1 MMIYKVFRYVSFFVS
16 SIDQYSVHSPIV
28 FKLLIECIYKLDKK
42 LILKDLSILEK
53 RIRDIYLDEF
63 DVNYIDN
70 ILSVNISEFTLKGD
84 RIIIIKNIRNKNEYY
99 LWKKIILDNKI
110 KVSLDFYYFGL
121 IINKS
126 KNLQKQDYQIR
137 L

>member
-1 MMIYKVFRYVSFFVS
+1 MMIYKLFRYVSFFVS

-53 RIRDIYLDEF
+53 NIRDIYLDEF
-63 DVNYIDN
+63 EVNYIDN
-70 ILSVNISEFTLKGD
+70 ILSVNISEFALKGD
-84 RIIIIKNIRNKNEYY
+84 RIIIIKNIRKKNEYY

>member
-1 MMIYKVFRYVSFFVS
+1 MIYKVFRYVSFFVS

-53 RIRDIYLDEF
+53 SIRDIYLDEF
-63 DVNYIDN
+63 EVNYIDN
-70 ILSVNISEFTLKGD
+70 ILSIDISEFALKGD
-84 RIIIIKNIRNKNEYY
+84 RIIIIKNIRKKNEYY

>member
-1 MMIYKVFRYVSFFVS
+1 MMIYKLFRYVSFFVS

-28 FKLLIECIYKLDKK
+28 FKLLIECIYKIDKK

-53 RIRDIYLDEF
+53 NIRDIYLDEF
-63 DVNYIDN
+63 EVNYIDN
-70 ILSVNISEFTLKGD
+70 ILSVNISEFVLKGD
-84 RIIIIKNIRNKNEYY
+84 RIIIIKNIRKKNEYY

-121 IINKS
+121 VINKS

>member
-1 MMIYKVFRYVSFFVS
+1 MIYKLFRYVSFFVS

-28 FKLLIECIYKLDKK
+28 FKLLIECIYKIDKK

-53 RIRDIYLDEF
+53 NIRDIYLDEF
-63 DVNYIDN
+63 EVNYIDN
-70 ILSVNISEFTLKGD
+70 ILSINISEFALKGD
-84 RIIIIKNIRNKNEYY
+84 RIIIIKNIRKKNEYY

>member
-1 MMIYKVFRYVSFFVS
+1 MMIYKLFRYVSFFVS

-28 FKLLIECIYKLDKK
+28 FKLLIECIYKIDKK

-53 RIRDIYLDEF
+53 SIRDIYLDEF
-63 DVNYIDN
+63 EVNYIDN
-70 ILSVNISEFTLKGD
+70 ILSINISEFALKGD
-84 RIIIIKNIRNKNEYY
+84 RIIIIKNIRKKNEYY

>member
-28 FKLLIECIYKLDKK
+28 FKLLIECIYKIDKK

-53 RIRDIYLDEF
+53 SIRDIYLDEF
-63 DVNYIDN
+63 EVNYIDN
-70 ILSVNISEFTLKGD
+70 ILSINISEFALKGD
-84 RIIIIKNIRNKNEYY
+84 RIIIIKNIRKKNEYY

>member
-1 MMIYKVFRYVSFFVS
+1 MIYKVFRYVSFFVS

-53 RIRDIYLDEF
+53 SIRDIYLDEF
-63 DVNYIDN
+63 EVSYIDN
-70 ILSVNISEFTLKGD
+70 ILSINISEFALKGD
-84 RIIIIKNIRNKNEYY
+84 RIIIIKNIRKKNEYY

>member
-1 MMIYKVFRYVSFFVS
+1 MIYKIFRYVSFFVS

-28 FKLLIECIYKLDKK
+28 FKLLIECIYKIDKK

-53 RIRDIYLDEF
+53 NIRDIYLDEF
-63 DVNYIDN
+63 EVNYIDN
-70 ILSVNISEFTLKGD
+70 ILSVNISEFVLKGD
-84 RIIIIKNIRNKNEYY
+84 RIIIIKNIRKKNEYY

>member
-42 LILKDLSILEK
+42 LILKDLSVLEK
-53 RIRDIYLDEF
+53 SIRNIYLDEF
-63 DVNYIDN
+63 EVNYIDN
-70 ILSVNISEFTLKGD
+70 ILSINISEFALKGD
-84 RIIIIKNIRNKNEYY
+84 RIIIIKNIRKKNEYY

>member
-1 MMIYKVFRYVSFFVS
+1 MIYKVFRYVSFFVS

-84 RIIIIKNIRNKNEYY
+84 RIIIIKNIRKKNEYY

>member
-1 MMIYKVFRYVSFFVS
+1 MIYKLFRYVSFFVS

-28 FKLLIECIYKLDKK
+28 FKLLIECIYKIDKK

-53 RIRDIYLDEF
+53 NIRDIYLDEF
-63 DVNYIDN
+63 EVNYIDN
-70 ILSVNISEFTLKGD
+70 ILFVNISEFVLKGD
-84 RIIIIKNIRNKNEYY
+84 RIIIIKNIRKKNEYY

-121 IINKS
+121 VINKS

>member
-1 MMIYKVFRYVSFFVS
+1 MMIYKLFRYVSFFVS

-63 DVNYIDN
+63 EVSYIDN
-70 ILSVNISEFTLKGD
+70 ILSI
-84 RIIIIKNIRNKNEYY
+84 
-99 LWKKIILDNKI
+99 
-110 KVSLDFYYFGL
+110 
-121 IINKS
+121 
-126 KNLQKQDYQIR
+126 
-137 L
+137 

>member
-1 MMIYKVFRYVSFFVS
+1 MMIYKLFRYVSFFVS

-28 FKLLIECIYKLDKK
+28 FKLLIECIYKIDKK

-53 RIRDIYLDEF
+53 SIRDIYLDEF
-63 DVNYIDN
+63 EVNYIDN
-70 ILSVNISEFTLKGD
+70 ILSVNISEFVLKGD
-84 RIIIIKNIRNKNEYY
+84 RIIIIKNIRKKNEYY

>member
-1 MMIYKVFRYVSFFVS
+1 MIYKVFRYVSFFVS

-42 LILKDLSILEK
+42 LILKDLFILEK

-63 DVNYIDN
+63 EVSYIDN
-70 ILSVNISEFTLKGD
+70 ILSINISEFALKGD
-84 RIIIIKNIRNKNEYY
+84 RIIIIKNIRKKNEYY

>member
-1 MMIYKVFRYVSFFVS
+1 MIYKVFRYVSFFVS

-42 LILKDLSILEK
+42 LILKNLFILEK
-53 RIRDIYLDEF
+53 SIRDIYLDEF
-63 DVNYIDN
+63 EVNYIDN
-70 ILSVNISEFTLKGD
+70 ILSINISEFALKGD
-84 RIIIIKNIRNKNEYY
+84 RIIIIKNIRKKNEYY

>member
-1 MMIYKVFRYVSFFVS
+1 MIYKLFRYVSFFVS

-28 FKLLIECIYKLDKK
+28 FKLLIECIYKIDKK

-53 RIRDIYLDEF
+53 NIRDIYLDEF
-63 DVNYIDN
+63 EVNYIDN
-70 ILSVNISEFTLKGD
+70 ILSVNISEFVLKGD
-84 RIIIIKNIRNKNEYY
+84 RIIIIKNIRKKNEYY

>member
-53 RIRDIYLDEF
+53 SIRDIYLDEF
-63 DVNYIDN
+63 EVNYIDN
-70 ILSVNISEFTLKGD
+70 ILSVNISEFVLKGD
-84 RIIIIKNIRNKNEYY
+84 RIIIIKNIRKKNEYY

-121 IINKS
+121 VINKS

>member
-1 MMIYKVFRYVSFFVS
+1 MIYKVFRYVSFFVS

-28 FKLLIECIYKLDKK
+28 FKLLIECIYKIDKK

-53 RIRDIYLDEF
+53 SIRDIYLDEF
-63 DVNYIDN
+63 EVSYIDN
-70 ILSVNISEFTLKGD
+70 ILSINISEFALKGD
-84 RIIIIKNIRNKNEYY
+84 RIIIIKNIRKKNEYY

>member
-1 MMIYKVFRYVSFFVS
+1 MIYKLIRYVSFFVS

-28 FKLLIECIYKLDKK
+28 FKLLIECIYKIDKK

-53 RIRDIYLDEF
+53 NIRDIYLDEF
-63 DVNYIDN
+63 EVNYIDN
-70 ILSVNISEFTLKGD
+70 ILFVNISEFVLKGD
-84 RIIIIKNIRNKNEYY
+84 RIIIIKNIRKKNEYY

>member
-1 MMIYKVFRYVSFFVS
+1 MIYKVFRYVSFFVS

-63 DVNYIDN
+63 EVSYIDN
-70 ILSVNISEFTLKGD
+70 ILSNNISEFALKGD
-84 RIIIIKNIRNKNEYY
+84 RIIIIKNIRKKNEYY

>member
-1 MMIYKVFRYVSFFVS
+1 MIYKVFRYVSFFVS

-28 FKLLIECIYKLDKK
+28 FKLLIECIYKIDKK

-53 RIRDIYLDEF
+53 NIRDIYLDEF
-63 DVNYIDN
+63 EVNYIDN
-70 ILSVNISEFTLKGD
+70 ILSVNISEFVLKGD
-84 RIIIIKNIRNKNEYY
+84 RIIIIKNIRKKNEYY

>member
-53 RIRDIYLDEF
+53 SIRDIYLDEF
-63 DVNYIDN
+63 EVNYIDN
-70 ILSVNISEFTLKGD
+70 ILSIDISEFALKGD
-84 RIIIIKNIRNKNEYY
+84 RIIIIKNIRKKNEYY

>member
-1 MMIYKVFRYVSFFVS
+1 MIYKLFRYVSFFVS

-28 FKLLIECIYKLDKK
+28 FKLLIECIYKIDKK

-53 RIRDIYLDEF
+53 NIRDIYLDEF
-63 DVNYIDN
+63 EVNYIDN
-70 ILSVNISEFTLKGD
+70 ILSVNISEFVLKGD
-84 RIIIIKNIRNKNEYY
+84 RIIIIKNIREKNEYY

>member
-1 MMIYKVFRYVSFFVS
+1 MIYKLFRYVSFFVS

-42 LILKDLSILEK
+42 LILKDLSVLEK
-53 RIRDIYLDEF
+53 SIRNIYLDEF
-63 DVNYIDN
+63 EVNYIDN
-70 ILSVNISEFTLKGD
+70 ILSINISEFALKGD
-84 RIIIIKNIRNKNEYY
+84 RIIIIKNIRKKNEYY

>member
-1 MMIYKVFRYVSFFVS
+1 MIYKLFRYVSFFVS

-28 FKLLIECIYKLDKK
+28 FKLLIECIYKIDKK

-53 RIRDIYLDEF
+53 SIRDIYLDEF
-63 DVNYIDN
+63 EVNYIDN
-70 ILSVNISEFTLKGD
+70 ILSINISEFALKGD
-84 RIIIIKNIRNKNEYY
+84 RIIIIKNIRKKNEYY

>member
-28 FKLLIECIYKLDKK
+28 FKLLIECIYKIDKK

-53 RIRDIYLDEF
+53 NIRDIYLDEF
-63 DVNYIDN
+63 EVNYIDN
-70 ILSVNISEFTLKGD
+70 ILFVNISEFVLKGD
-84 RIIIIKNIRNKNEYY
+84 RIIIIKNIRKKNEYY

-121 IINKS
+121 VINKS

>member
-1 MMIYKVFRYVSFFVS
+1 MIYKVFRYVSFFVS

-53 RIRDIYLDEF
+53 SIRDIYLDEF
-63 DVNYIDN
+63 EVNSIDN
-70 ILSVNISEFTLKGD
+70 ILSINISEFALKGD
-84 RIIIIKNIRNKNEYY
+84 RIIIIKNIRKKNEYY

>member
-28 FKLLIECIYKLDKK
+28 FKLLMECIYKLDKK

-53 RIRDIYLDEF
+53 SIRDIYLDEF
-63 DVNYIDN
+63 EVNYIDN
-70 ILSVNISEFTLKGD
+70 ILSINISEFALKGD
-84 RIIIIKNIRNKNEYY
+84 RIIIIKNIRKKNEYY

>member
-1 MMIYKVFRYVSFFVS
+1 MMIYKLFRYVSFFVS

-53 RIRDIYLDEF
+53 SIRDIYLDEF
-63 DVNYIDN
+63 EVNYIDN
-70 ILSVNISEFTLKGD
+70 ILSINISEFALKGD
-84 RIIIIKNIRNKNEYY
+84 RIIIIKNIRKKNEYY

>member
-1 MMIYKVFRYVSFFVS
+1 MIYKLFRYVSFFVS

-53 RIRDIYLDEF
+53 SIRDIYLDEF
-63 DVNYIDN
+63 EVNYIDN
-70 ILSVNISEFTLKGD
+70 ILSINVSEFALKGD
-84 RIIIIKNIRNKNEYY
+84 RIIIIKNIRKKNEYY

>member
-1 MMIYKVFRYVSFFVS
+1 MIYKLFRYVSFFVS

-28 FKLLIECIYKLDKK
+28 FKLLIECIYKIDKK

-53 RIRDIYLDEF
+53 NIRDIYLDEF
-63 DVNYIDN
+63 EVNYIDN
-70 ILSVNISEFTLKGD
+70 ILFVNISEFVLKGD
-84 RIIIIKNIRNKNEYY
+84 RIIIIKNIRKKNEYY

>member
-53 RIRDIYLDEF
+53 SIRDIYLDEF
-63 DVNYIDN
+63 EVNYIDN
-70 ILSVNISEFTLKGD
+70 ILSVNISEFALKGD

>member
-1 MMIYKVFRYVSFFVS
+1 MIYKLFRYVSFFVS

-28 FKLLIECIYKLDKK
+28 FKLLIECIYKIDKK

-53 RIRDIYLDEF
+53 SIRDIYLDEF
-63 DVNYIDN
+63 EVNYIDN
-70 ILSVNISEFTLKGD
+70 ILSVNISEFVLKGD
-84 RIIIIKNIRNKNEYY
+84 RIIIIKNIRKKNEYY

>member
-1 MMIYKVFRYVSFFVS
+1 MIYKLFRYVSFFVS

-53 RIRDIYLDEF
+53 SIRDIYLDEF
-63 DVNYIDN
+63 EVNYIDN
-70 ILSVNISEFTLKGD
+70 ILSINISEFALKGD
-84 RIIIIKNIRNKNEYY
+84 RIIIIKNIRKKNEYY

>member
-1 MMIYKVFRYVSFFVS
+1 MIYKVFRYVSFFVS

-53 RIRDIYLDEF
+53 SIRDIYLDEF
-63 DVNYIDN
+63 EVNYIDN
-70 ILSVNISEFTLKGD
+70 ILSINISEFALKGD
-84 RIIIIKNIRNKNEYY
+84 RIIIIKNIRKKNEYY

-121 IINKS
+121 VINKS

>member
-28 FKLLIECIYKLDKK
+28 FKLLIECIYKIDKK

-53 RIRDIYLDEF
+53 NIRDIYLDEF
-63 DVNYIDN
+63 EVNYIDN
-70 ILSVNISEFTLKGD
+70 ILSVNISEFVLKGD
-84 RIIIIKNIRNKNEYY
+84 RIIIIKNIRKKNEYY

>member
-1 MMIYKVFRYVSFFVS
+1 MIYKVFRYVSFFVS

-28 FKLLIECIYKLDKK
+28 FKLLIECIYKIDKK

-53 RIRDIYLDEF
+53 NIRDIYLDEF
-63 DVNYIDN
+63 EVNYIDN
-70 ILSVNISEFTLKGD
+70 ILSVNISEFVLKGD
-84 RIIIIKNIRNKNEYY
+84 RIIIIKNIRKKNEYY

-121 IINKS
+121 VINKS

>member
-1 MMIYKVFRYVSFFVS
+1 MIYKIFRYVSFFVS

-53 RIRDIYLDEF
+53 SIRDIYLDEF
-63 DVNYIDN
+63 EVNYIDN
-70 ILSVNISEFTLKGD
+70 ILSINISEFALKGD
-84 RIIIIKNIRNKNEYY
+84 RIIIIKNIRKKNEYY

-121 IINKS
+121 VINKS

>member
-28 FKLLIECIYKLDKK
+28 FRLLIECIYKLDKK

-63 DVNYIDN
+63 EVNYIDN
-70 ILSVNISEFTLKGD
+70 ILSINISEFALKGD
-84 RIIIIKNIRNKNEYY
+84 RIIIIKNIRKKNEYY

>member
-63 DVNYIDN
+63 EVSYIDN
-70 ILSVNISEFTLKGD
+70 ILSINISEFALKGD
-84 RIIIIKNIRNKNEYY
+84 RIIIIKNIRKKNEYY